1 MTNAEDFPA
10 SPQPERWYE
19 QDPVLSRALRQLKQA
34 SDRYQAQVT
43 LNIIKIVVEHQM
55 EAEMPPSAPLAKQ
68 GSTALQPQLSWEE
81 QQHYRQWC
89 TLYDTLHS
97 AIQLLSDCPDDLQP
111 QIIPSIAHMI
121 EKTLSDT
128 TLD

>member
-1 MTNAEDFPA
+1 MTNAEEFPA
-10 SPQPERWYE
+10 SSQPERWYE

-55 EAEMPPSAPLAKQ
+55 EAEMPMSAPKQ
-68 GSTALQPQLSWEE
+68 QGPAALQRQLSWEE

-97 AIQLLSDCPDDLQP
+97 AIQLLNDCPDDLQP

-128 TLD
+128 VLD